1 RLPEDQAL
9 PSPACTSWPRSPI
22 GLRRGRCFLS
32 GLLAPLPNSKKD
44 LSLGCRQECK
54 PEPLADPRKFQ
65 YLALPEFH
73 EQVQLIE
80 FQSTRLFR
88 QGIPT
93 CLRQIFPHTYGTPK
107 RQAPRLHRRVS
118 LLLQRRGRPASC
130 NAY

>member
-1 RLPEDQAL
+1 
-9 PSPACTSWPRSPI
+9 
-22 GLRRGRCFLS
+22 
-32 GLLAPLPNSKKD
+32 NSKKD
-44 LSLGCRQECK
+44 LSLGCRQGCK

-80 FQSTRLFR
+80 FQSARLFR

-93 CLRQIFPHTYGTPK
+93 CLRQIFPHTDGTPK

-118 LLLQRRGRPASC
+118 LRLQPRGRPASC
-130 NAY
+130 NAYLLGMAPHNLSTSPYNTRPLSSPKLELK